1 MKVPALL
8 ASLVFATSLISTTA
22 TSVAVPP
29 PPRHHHPGEATPVA
43 VQRRLAHLG
52 YYHGA
57 IDGEIG
63 PHSRRA
69 IRRYQADHGLPVT
82 GEIDRPLLRSLGL

>member
-8 ASLVFATSLISTTA
+8 ASLVFATTLISIPASTEA
-22 TSVAVPP
+22 APP
-29 PPRHHHPGEATPVA
+29 PHHHPGESIQVA

-63 PHSRRA
+63 PHSHRA
-69 IRRYQADHGLPVT
+69 IRRYQADHGLRVT
-82 GEIDRPLLRSLGL
+82 GDIDRPLLRSLGL

>member
-1 MKVPALL
+1 MKVPAIL
-8 ASLVFATSLISTTA
+8 ASLVFATTLISTITP
-22 TSVAVPP
+22 SVGAPP
-29 PPRHHHPGEATPVA
+29 PPHHHPGESIQVA

-57 IDGEIG
+57 IDGDIG
-63 PHSRRA
+63 PHSHRA

-82 GEIDRPLLRSLGL
+82 GDIDRPLLRSLKL